1 MGGSRRRQRTSP
13 ARDRNRECGICLLKQ
28 NVCAMFFREQD
39 GPTPLLAR
47 ACWRE
52 EKERLRRSVRNLKHE
67 FEAEKI
73 FLFGLA
79 VTH

>member
-1 MGGSRRRQRTSP
+1 
-13 ARDRNRECGICLLKQ
+13 
-28 NVCAMFFREQD
+28 MFFREQD
-39 GPTPLLAR
+39 GATPLLAR

>member
-1 MGGSRRRQRTSP
+1 
-13 ARDRNRECGICLLKQ
+13 
-28 NVCAMFFREQD
+28 MFFREQD
-39 GPTPLLAR
+39 GPTPLPAR
-47 ACWRE
+47 ACWRG
-52 EKERLRRSVRNLKHE
+52 EKERLRRSVRNLKRE

>member
-1 MGGSRRRQRTSP
+1 VQYFFAKTERL
-13 ARDRNRECGICLLKQ
+13 CY
-28 NVCAMFFREQD
+28 VFREQD